1 MNMKHLFTCSLALLM
16 LSMTA
21 AAQENQTK
29 QKRKLPKL
37 IQWVKDYMDYSTVKG
52 IDSAYID
59 VPEKEWTAELTTTVN
74 HASLKLETD
83 WNFAGLEGLLTA
95 KTSNN
100 AATSLGAA
108 IAYRSY
114 GIGYSKILN
123 GEGSIFSLSFSGS
136 NYAINGSI
144 TNYSSDTPT
153 VSFKGKFEGETMDES
168 TSAKIDEPI
177 NVRTMFIDGYYIFNS
192 KKFSYLAA
200 YTPSLIQ
207 RRSAGSLIAGAMYFH
222 ARTNYESS
230 NNTEML
236 FVMQGV
242 GKIKVDQASIGM
254 GYAYNWVPAR
264 GLVINIMAMPML
276 TLYNRTKL
284 YRYEFE
290 YIGDVPIEEQESLDI
305 DDYKVVGDG
314 DVTKTPNKVRVNFD
328 GRIAAVYNWQ
338 NWFVRTYG
346 QFNTFKFGH
355 ENTSGRFSNWS
366 IYASIGRRF

>member
-1 MNMKHLFTCSLALLM
+1 MALVM
-16 LSMTA
+16 LSMSAT
-21 AAQENQTK
+21 AQEAAPRKTK
-29 QKRKLPKL
+29 KLPKL
-37 IQWVKDYMDYSTVKG
+37 IQWVKDYMDYSTMKG
-52 IDSAYID
+52 IDSAYIE

-83 WNFAGLEGLLTA
+83 WNFGGLEGLLTA

-100 AATSLGAA
+100 AATSLGMA

-144 TNYSSDTPT
+144 TNYSSDTPSLT
-153 VSFKGKFEGETMDES
+153 FRGKYGDEVMDES
-168 TSAKIDEPI
+168 SSEKINEPI

-207 RRSAGSLIAGAMYFH
+207 RRSAGSLMAGAMYFH

-230 NNTEML
+230 TNTQMI
-236 FVMQGV
+236 FVMQGI
-242 GKIKVDQASIGM
+242 GKIKVDQASIGV
-254 GYAYNWVPAR
+254 GYTYNWVPMR
-264 GLVINIMAMPML
+264 GLVINAMAMPML

-284 YRYEFE
+284 YSYEFE
-290 YIGDVPIEEQESLDI
+290 YIGKEPIEEAESLDPADFI
-305 DDYKVVGDG
+305 VTGEG
-314 DVTKTPNKVRVNFD
+314 NVTKTPNKVRLNFD

-338 NWFVRTYG
+338 NWFVRTYA

-366 IYASIGRRF
+366 VYASIGRRF